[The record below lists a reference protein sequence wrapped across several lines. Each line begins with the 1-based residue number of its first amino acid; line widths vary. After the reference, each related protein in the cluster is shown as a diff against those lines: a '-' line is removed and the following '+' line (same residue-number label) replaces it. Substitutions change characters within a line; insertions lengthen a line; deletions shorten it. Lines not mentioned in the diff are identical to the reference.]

1 MDSWFA
7 DAADVC
13 WRRHTSG
20 SLYRFIWN
28 IVTTEGCE
36 GIGSTPRASLE
47 GSEGCRTLSWKPL
60 KEHCSTEWNQLNII
74 PGYQPMSDGD
84 HTVMSCDT
92 IGRDGRDVTRHIWI
106 LMSSAKTNMSSQ
118 WTQQPLQLYLV
129 SNSRSRFV
137 WFKVSM
143 LASASWNY
151 WTEWSYRSARN
162 VWEWSWM
169 RPVNSRG
176 NSDLIITKNNN
187 CVLVFQHRSSNTRD
201 AEM

>member
-1 MDSWFA
+1 MFVDGDTQVVLFIVSFEIF
-7 DAADVC
+7 
-13 WRRHTSG
+13 WRRRDVRESG
-20 SLYRFIWN
+20 QHRERRWR
-28 IVTTEGCE
+28 GA
-36 GIGSTPRASLE
+36 RAAE
-47 GSEGCRTLSWKPL
+47 RYHENTL

-84 HTVMSCDT
+84 RPCDSVMSCDT

-151 WTEWSYRSARN
+151 WTEWSYRSACN

-201 AEM
+201 AEI